1 MATAL
6 RVVPAHKN
14 RDSPPRKAAET
25 HVKRLSAILIV
36 LVADSTALGWPSFSP
51 PAAQT
56 PHPAVVRVTS
66 IDHDGASLGSGV
78 LVAVN
83 QTHGLVITNFHV
95 VRDTTGQILVSFPD
109 GFTSGAV
116 VLKTDST
123 WDLAALAIWR
133 PNAQP
138 ARLATA
144 PPRPGEVLTIAGYGR
159 DSYRAASGYCKGYLS
174 PAENTPNELVE
185 VEDAAA
191 RQGDSGGPIFNAR
204 GEVAGVLFGSNDSVF
219 TGQYTLGSYCG
230 RVCRFVAAAGGD
242 FQRLPVNPAMVARQG
257 PAVAGPAP
265 VAAIAAAQPPPPTA
279 FPLPATPP
287 PVFRQ
292 TEPPARQAAVA
303 VAKPSAVATLSPGP
317 GQSDQIKTILAAI
330 GVFALLFHGIRL
342 LGAAVG

>member
-1 MATAL
+1 M
-6 RVVPAHKN
+6 
-14 RDSPPRKAAET
+14 
-25 HVKRLSAILIV
+25 
-36 LVADSTALGWPSFSP
+36 
-51 PAAQT
+51 
-56 PHPAVVRVTS
+56 VRVTS

-138 ARLATA
+138 VRLATA

-159 DSYRAASGYCKGYLS
+159 DSVSGRFRILQGVSLARRRTIPTNSWKWRTWPPGRA
-174 PAENTPNELVE
+174 TP
-185 VEDAAA
+185 AA
-191 RQGDSGGPIFNAR
+191 RSSTPAAKWPACCSAPTI
-204 GEVAGVLFGSNDSVF
+204 VF
-219 TGQYTLGSYCG
+219 LTGQYTMGSYCG

>member
-1 MATAL
+1 M
-6 RVVPAHKN
+6 
-14 RDSPPRKAAET
+14 
-25 HVKRLSAILIV
+25 KRLSAILIV

-159 DSYRAASGYCKGYLS
+159 DSYRAVSGYCKGYLS

-265 VAAIAAAQPPPPTA
+265 VAAIAAASPRRPPPSLCRQRRRRSFARPSRR
-279 FPLPATPP
+279 PGKRPSPWRNRRPWPP
-287 PVFRQ
+287 CRRA
-292 TEPPARQAAVA
+292 PARAIRSRRFWR
-303 VAKPSAVATLSPGP
+303 PSASLPCSSTASACWVQRSG
-317 GQSDQIKTILAAI
+317 K
-330 GVFALLFHGIRL
+330 
-342 LGAAVG
+342 AVQARAM